1 MPIFYGAVAGMS
13 TLIGIYL
20 VLWKEKK
27 VFNNIGFLLSF
38 SSGVLLSF
46 AIVHLMPE
54 AYELSKNAFGVFL
67 ISILLFYI
75 LEHSITIH
83 SFHVHKDEEQLAH
96 PFGIVSIIGL
106 AVHSLIDG
114 VVIGA
119 GFEVSNALGILAAL
133 SVILHEVPEGVSSVS
148 ILMHAGYDRR
158 RAVVWSWVVAL
169 ATPLGVMLTFIFA
182 QFITQEL
189 LGVLLAFAAGS
200 FMYVAGSDLIPEVH
214 KKSHYLN
221 IFFVLLGV
229 IFPIIIGSVIKT
241 N

>member
-1 MPIFYGAVAGMS
+1 MPVFYGAVAGMS

-20 VLWKEKK
+20 VLWKEKT
-27 VFNNIGFLLSF
+27 VFKNIGFLLSF

-67 ISILLFYI
+67 ISILVFYI

-83 SFHVHKDEEQLAH
+83 SFHVRDGSKRLAH
-96 PFGIVSIIGL
+96 PFGMVSIIGL

-119 GFEVSNALGILAAL
+119 GFEVSSALGILASL
-133 SVILHEVPEGVSSVS
+133 SVVLHEVPEGVSSVS
-148 ILMHAGYDRR
+148 ILMHAGYDRQ
-158 RAVVWSWVVAL
+158 RAVIWSWVVAL
-169 ATPLGVMLTFIFA
+169 ATPLGVILTFIFA
-182 QFITQEL
+182 QFITNEL

-229 IFPIIIGSVIKT
+229 AFPILIASLLRE
-241 N
+241 